1 MGDMADDRLP
11 ALVHCDIST
20 LLFSLLKL
28 DHFAKL
34 VGFGRWSCKMAK
46 APLDQLF

>member
-34 VGFGRWSCKMAK
+34 VGFGCKMAK
-46 APLDQLF
+46 APLDQLV